1 MKKVLRQIGIK
12 VIIKKNEMKI
22 HGNPNLKAKN
32 KKIKVSGVFDH
43 RILMST
49 AILSLLTGIKT
60 KLKNFEQVNTS
71 CPSFLSTIQKLGG
84 KFEKKN

>member
-1 MKKVLRQIGIK
+1 
-12 VIIKKNEMKI
+12 
-22 HGNPNLKAKN
+22 
-32 KKIKVSGVFDH
+32 
-43 RILMST
+43 MST

-71 CPSFLSTIQKLGG
+71 CPNFLSTIQKLGG